1 MEVPQPVPE
10 AVRPGL
16 EHQRASLSLSC
27 SVHNVMFV
35 YRVHGNDAKHS
46 ASHADRSTMKS
57 LKISTRLGLGLSFLL
72 LLQLLVAGLGL
83 RQMDSL
89 ADQMDFLS
97 DVGEAKLYALS
108 KVQFAVGIRAVAAR
122 NMVLVPETS
131 AQKAELELATKMQGQ
146 IDHGLSSLSAI
157 MGRSSAAS
165 AQEKRMLEELRA
177 LEARYKP
184 IAGRVVQFAQS
195 LEIEAATRELTQE
208 CMPLLKQVIAHIGV
222 LESTLKAGTD
232 ADVAA
237 TRAAHKKAKWTI
249 LGISAVSLV
258 IGLAIAL
265 ALIRS
270 ITRPLEEAVR
280 VAQQVASGDLS
291 TPIAVADTRTETGR
305 LMHALGDMTL
315 GLAAVVGQVRQGT
328 ERIAAASTQIAA
340 GNQNLSSR
348 TEQQASSLE
357 ETAASM
363 EELTSTVNQ
372 NAENARQAN
381 ALAKAAT
388 DVAVRGGDIVGQVV
402 ETMQA
407 INGSSEKMVDI
418 IGVIDGIAFQTNI
431 LALNAAV
438 EAARAG
444 EQGRGFAV
452 VAAEVRSLAQRSA
465 AAAKEIKVLIDDSVG
480 RVGTGASLVGEAG
493 RTMGEIVGSVRRVT
507 DIMGEI
513 TAASHEQK
521 SGIEQINQAIAQM
534 DQVTQ
539 QNAALV
545 EEAAAAANALQDQAG
560 TLVHAVNAFKLD
572 ELAHAA

>member
-1 MEVPQPVPE
+1 MKLNL
-10 AVRPGL
+10 G
-16 EHQRASLSLSC
+16 S
-27 SVHNVMFV
+27 
-35 YRVHGNDAKHS
+35 DAKHS
-46 ASHADRSTMKS
+46 ASYADRSTMRP

-89 ADQMDFLS
+89 ADRMDFLT

-108 KVQFAVGIRAVAAR
+108 AVQFAVGIRAVAAR
-122 NMVLVPETS
+122 NMVLVPEPG

-146 IDHGLSSLSAI
+146 IDKGISSLSAI
-157 MGRSSAAS
+157 MGRPGAAS
-165 AQEKRMLEELRA
+165 AQEKHMLEELRT

-208 CMPLLKQVIAHIGV
+208 CMPLLKQVIAHISA
-222 LESTLKAGTD
+222 LETALKAGTD
-232 ADVAA
+232 ADVVA
-237 TRAAHKKAKWTI
+237 TRTAQKQAKWTI

-258 IGLAIAL
+258 IGLGIAL
-265 ALIRS
+265 VLIRS

-305 LMHALGDMTL
+305 LMHALGDMTACL
-315 GLAAVVGQVRQGT
+315 SAVVGQVRQGT
-328 ERIAAASTQIAA
+328 DRIAAASTQIAA

-381 ALAKAAT
+381 AFAMAAS
-388 DVAVRGGDIVGQVV
+388 DVAVRGGDIVGRVV

-407 INGSSEKMVDI
+407 INGSSAKMVDI

-480 RVGTGASLVGEAG
+480 RVGTGASLVSEAG
-493 RTMGEIVGSVRRVT
+493 RTMDEIVGSVSRVT

-560 TLVHAVNAFKLD
+560 TLVHAVNAFTLD
-572 ELAHAA
+572 AQAAHAA